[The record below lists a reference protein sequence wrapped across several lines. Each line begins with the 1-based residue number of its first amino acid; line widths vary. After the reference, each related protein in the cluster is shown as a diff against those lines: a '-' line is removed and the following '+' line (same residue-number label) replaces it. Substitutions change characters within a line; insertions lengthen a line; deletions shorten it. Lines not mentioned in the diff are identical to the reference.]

1 MKAISL
7 RGVRRLLAMGAVLGL
22 IGALLPAMAFD
33 SAAPGDGHADA
44 GATRVLARDAYY
56 YAYPMVLMDVTM
68 KQTTNVPDAT
78 TAAMRAPVN
87 QLAHFRTYPK
97 ADSRDVVRFNF
108 DTLYSSA
115 WVDLSKEPMILTVPD
130 THGRYYLMPT
140 LDMWSDVFS
149 SVGSRTTGTKAGH
162 YAYVAP
168 GWQGPLP
175 AGVVEIK
182 APTSTIWLLGRIQT
196 NGPSD
201 YENVHKLQDGLKLTP
216 LSAWGK
222 EHAAPAASPVD
233 STLDTKTPP
242 LVQAG
247 KLSGVE
253 MIQRL
258 AELTKKYPPHPND
271 YPILFRLKA
280 IGFEPG
286 RSWDPGKL
294 DQATVDAINAGA
306 KDAAADMIKTIKTV
320 GTRVNGWSL
329 LVDNVGTYGTSYRQ
343 RAVVA
348 LAGLGANLPADAI
361 YPTAFLDGDGK
372 ALDASHKYLLHF
384 DKGRL
389 PPAAAFW
396 SVTMY
401 DNEGFQVPNPLDRFA
416 IGDRDKLHFNA
427 DGSLDLYLQ
436 TDSPGKDKESNWLP
450 APKSGAIGPTMRI
463 YAPKQEA
470 LDGTWAPPPLKRT
483 D

>member
-7 RGVRRLLAMGAVLGL
+7 RGVWRLLAMGAVIGL
-22 IGALLPAMAFD
+22 FGALLPAMAFD
-33 SAAPGDGHADA
+33 AAPPGAGHADV
-44 GATRVLARDAYY
+44 GATRLLARDAYY
-56 YAYPMVLMDVTM
+56 YAYPIVLMDITM

-115 WVDLSKEPMILTVPD
+115 WIDLSKEPMILTVPD

-149 SVGSRTTGTKAGH
+149 SVGSRTTGTRAGN

-168 GWQGPLP
+168 GWQGQLP

-201 YENVHKLQDGLKLTP
+201 YENVHKLQDGLKLTS

-233 STLDTKTPP
+233 SALDTKTPP

-253 MIQRL
+253 IIQRL
-258 AELTKKYPPHPND
+258 AELMKKYPPHPND

-286 RSWDPGKL
+286 KGWDTGKL

-361 YPTAFLDGDGK
+361 YPTAFLDGDSK
-372 ALDASHKYLLHF
+372 ALDASHKYVLHF
-384 DKGRL
+384 DKGKL

-427 DGSLDLYLQ
+427 DGSLDLFLQ

-470 LDGTWAPPPLKRT
+470 LDGTWTPPPLKRT